1 MLILHQ
7 NHHLEQLP
15 FIGRHS
21 KPPALRPDE
30 WIPHCVL
37 TFPTAEQGHNAYRKL
52 REFRKLHELSWDKT
66 NPEWK
71 TAPIKVRMK
80 NIMDQRA
87 NTSADIAEV
96 LRIQELHGE
105 QMQAAVDERQAKV
118 TEFMDKKWADIDAL
132 ANAAKAKAKETD
144 NVKWLEH
151 QIRSLT
157 LKANMKH
164 NQNDADQKRLTKAR
178 IIQEIRLRKLQ
189 YAQRK
194 TDQLK
199 TVQEELTR
207 RAAPAEEWGAEGKL
221 DGLKEQASALK
232 ESLAIPD
239 GKIKDRADKRNLLVR
254 HESEITAL
262 EGAFAAQAQ
271 LEARDNPI
279 ALSVLPT
286 ALKKILP
293 TPYTLDGLSIRWA
306 DIQDAL
312 YAAGQ
317 WPEPIEHEVLEVNK
331 ARNEVMWFSIE
342 DAELDRWNKV
352 DSILQAVESE
362 RVRKEEELAAE
373 AAA

>member
-164 NQNDADQKRLTKAR
+164 NQNEADQKRLTKAR

-239 GKIKDRADKRNLLVR
+239 GKIKDRADKRNLLAR

-373 AAA
+373 ATA

>member
-221 DGLKEQASALK
+221 DELKEQASALK

-239 GKIKDRADKRNLLVR
+239 GKIKDRADKRNLLAR

>member
-132 ANAAKAKAKETD
+132 ANAAKAKAQETD

-221 DGLKEQASALK
+221 DELKEQASALK

-239 GKIKDRADKRNLLVR
+239 GKIKDRADKRNLLAR

-262 EGAFAAQAQ
+262 EGAVAAQAQ

>member
-164 NQNDADQKRLTKAR
+164 NQNEADQKRLTKAR

-221 DGLKEQASALK
+221 DELKEQASALK

-239 GKIKDRADKRNLLVR
+239 GKIKDRADKRNLLAR

-373 AAA
+373 ATA

>member
-15 FIGRHS
+15 FIGR
-21 KPPALRPDE
+21 
-30 WIPHCVL
+30 HCVL

-221 DGLKEQASALK
+221 DELKEQASALK

-239 GKIKDRADKRNLLVR
+239 GKIKDRADKRNLLAR

>member
-157 LKANMKH
+157 LKANM
-164 NQNDADQKRLTKAR
+164 
-178 IIQEIRLRKLQ
+178 
-189 YAQRK
+189 
-194 TDQLK
+194 
-199 TVQEELTR
+199 
-207 RAAPAEEWGAEGKL
+207 
-221 DGLKEQASALK
+221 
-232 ESLAIPD
+232 
-239 GKIKDRADKRNLLVR
+239 
-254 HESEITAL
+254 
-262 EGAFAAQAQ
+262 
-271 LEARDNPI
+271 
-279 ALSVLPT
+279 
-286 ALKKILP
+286 
-293 TPYTLDGLSIRWA
+293 
-306 DIQDAL
+306 
-312 YAAGQ
+312 
-317 WPEPIEHEVLEVNK
+317 
-331 ARNEVMWFSIE
+331 
-342 DAELDRWNKV
+342 
-352 DSILQAVESE
+352 
-362 RVRKEEELAAE
+362 
-373 AAA
+373 